1 MILGSVAGGARRRH
15 HRYPE
20 YLQRSSRG
28 SEVVTSLH
36 QDSKP
41 ETLNPPKP
49 WVGAVHG
56 QEPAM
61 GADVPVPEES
71 SKLSKISALAPWALE
86 TSVRKRCG
94 RASQVACLRV
104 GSHDEGL
111 VSLSWCV
118 CASVF

>member
-1 MILGSVAGGARRRH
+1 
-15 HRYPE
+15 
-20 YLQRSSRG
+20 
-28 SEVVTSLH
+28 
-36 QDSKP
+36 
-41 ETLNPPKP
+41 
-49 WVGAVHG
+49 
-56 QEPAM
+56 M

-111 VSLSWCV
+111 VSLSLVRLCLCV
-118 CASVF
+118 LNNRPYIVDFHQPWTEYPEARSIYGVSENRGP